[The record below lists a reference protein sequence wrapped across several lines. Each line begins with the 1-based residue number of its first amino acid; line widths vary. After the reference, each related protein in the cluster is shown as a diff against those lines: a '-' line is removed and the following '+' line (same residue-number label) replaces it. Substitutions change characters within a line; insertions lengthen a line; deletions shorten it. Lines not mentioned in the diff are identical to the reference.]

1 MWPSKTEE
9 GDKGI
14 KTVHQHSLASL
25 LSQITKAAVDSFK
38 PKLTVPSC
46 LVELVW
52 TGGEQQ
58 QQLRHKV
65 TLKGAKYPAYFSI
78 RYDPPVVGKCNII
91 LIMHAMTIIITTL
104 LS

>member
-9 GDKGI
+9 GGRGI
-14 KTVHQHSLASL
+14 KKIHQQPLASL
-25 LSQITKAAVDSFK
+25 FSQITKAAVDSFK

-52 TGGEQQ
+52 IGGERQ

-65 TLKGAKYPAYFSI
+65 TLEGAKSPAYFSI
-78 RYDPPVVGKCNII
+78 RYDPPIVGKCNI
-91 LIMHAMTIIITTL
+91 
-104 LS
+104 